1 MAVQRVYRGPRAR
14 NREARPAGA
23 AGGPLPRPARTGNL
37 VPGAR
42 TADMLRA
49 RMSEYG
55 GGYGQ
60 QQPGP
65 PPGVPPGVPPGGPLS
80 TDGRF
85 WWDGQRWR
93 LVATRPPASA
103 ASEAHPP
110 GPGLQQ
116 PPAAVATPEPPPAP
130 PAVYPSPAAAPPGI
144 PQVPPAGAPTP
155 ASPAPFSGDPD
166 WQARL
171 SGQAAPGPPAPP
183 GPREWQG
190 PAP

>member
-1 MAVQRVYRGPRAR
+1 MAVQRVYRGPRSR

-49 RMSEYG
+49 RMSESG

-60 QQPGP
+60 QPPGP
-65 PPGVPPGVPPGGPLS
+65 PPGVPPGGPLS

-93 LVATRPPASA
+93 LVATRPPAAA
-103 ASEAHPP
+103 ASGA
-110 GPGLQQ
+110 
-116 PPAAVATPEPPPAP
+116 PPPAP
-130 PAVYPSPAAAPPGI
+130 PPLARPPPPGERPRGYPRSLLRDPRPRRRPPPSPAIRTGRPGSR
-144 PQVPPAGAPTP
+144 A
-155 ASPAPFSGDPD
+155 
-166 WQARL
+166 
-171 SGQAAPGPPAPP
+171 
-183 GPREWQG
+183 
-190 PAP
+190 